1 MFIRS
6 SWRLL
11 RLLLLLRLRLTLLRS
26 TVDLPM
32 GFVIFDLSGSRSLP
46 LYLEK
51 LSLWINFAPLNLLG
65 LACFGTLL
73 TDRVEIR
80 VLSQ

>member
-11 RLLLLLRLRLTLLRS
+11 RLLLLLLLLRLRLTLLRS

-51 LSLWINFAPLNLLG
+51 LSL
-65 LACFGTLL
+65 
-73 TDRVEIR
+73 
-80 VLSQ
+80 